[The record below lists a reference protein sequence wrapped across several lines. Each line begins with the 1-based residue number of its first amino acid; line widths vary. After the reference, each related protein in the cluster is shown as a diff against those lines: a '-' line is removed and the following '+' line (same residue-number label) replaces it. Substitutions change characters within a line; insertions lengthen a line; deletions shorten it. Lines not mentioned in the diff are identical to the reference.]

1 MRRPPDCRPRPT
13 RLRPLWPPRKGLRFA
28 ETLELEDAA
37 IDERAAFHL
46 ADDGT
51 HGLRDE
57 HLPRLRDRADAGG
70 EVDRAAEEVG
80 SLSDRLAGV
89 DADPN
94 LDAGAALLA
103 VGPPDGLLDCD
114 GARHGGPRRLER
126 DHERV
131 ALGLDHVA
139 AIEGELLLQE
149 GVVEP
154 QRPVGGLVAVKV
166 GEPADVAEE
175 DGDGRA
181 EGRGFGGVR
190 FHGAQS
196 IGIAPAFEG
205 LDRRAAGHGLLS

>member
-28 ETLELEDAA
+28 ETLELEEAA

-57 HLPRLRDRADAGG
+57 HLPRL
-70 EVDRAAEEVG
+70 
-80 SLSDRLAGV
+80 AGV
-89 DADPN
+89 GADSD

-103 VGPPDGLLDCD
+103 VGPPDDLLDCD